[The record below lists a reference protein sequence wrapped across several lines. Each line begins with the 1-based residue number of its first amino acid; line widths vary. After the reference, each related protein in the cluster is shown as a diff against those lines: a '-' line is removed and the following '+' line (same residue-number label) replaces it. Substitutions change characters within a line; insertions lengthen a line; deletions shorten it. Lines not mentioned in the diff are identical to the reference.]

1 MIHGEKCVYWRL
13 YPKREITQTKGA
25 ESMKK
30 KAEERA
36 IFITEFDLTRLEEL
50 LDKVSTEESRDS
62 KHLKELEDEL
72 LRAEV
77 VEPRDIPADVIT
89 MNSQVCLKDLDSGEE
104 LLYTLVFPGDAR
116 LEENRISILAP
127 VGTAL
132 LGYRVGDTI
141 KWKVPG
147 GMRKLKVKKILYQP
161 EAAGDFHL

>member
-1 MIHGEKCVYWRL
+1 
-13 YPKREITQTKGA
+13 
-25 ESMKK
+25 MKNS
-30 KAEERA
+30 AEERA
-36 IFITEFDLTRLEEL
+36 IFITEYDLARLEEL
-50 LDKVSTEESRDS
+50 LEKVSTEDSRDS
-62 KHLKELEDEL
+62 RHLNELEDEL

-104 LLYTLVFPGDAR
+104 LVYTLVFPNDAR

-132 LGYRVGDTI
+132 LGYRVADTI

-147 GMRKLKVKKILYQP
+147 GIRRLKVEKMLYQP
-161 EAAGDFHL
+161 EASGDFHL

>member
-1 MIHGEKCVYWRL
+1 
-13 YPKREITQTKGA
+13 
-25 ESMKK
+25 MKNS
-30 KAEERA
+30 AEERA
-36 IFITEFDLTRLEEL
+36 IFITEYDLARLEEL
-50 LDKVSTEESRDS
+50 LEKVSTEDSRDS
-62 KHLKELEDEL
+62 KHLNELEDEL

-104 LLYTLVFPGDAR
+104 LVYTLVFPNDAR

-132 LGYRVGDTI
+132 LGYRVADTI

-147 GMRKLKVKKILYQP
+147 GIRRLKVKKILYQP
-161 EAAGDFHL
+161 EASGDFHL

>member
-1 MIHGEKCVYWRL
+1 
-13 YPKREITQTKGA
+13 
-25 ESMKK
+25 MKNS
-30 KAEERA
+30 AEERA
-36 IFITEFDLTRLEEL
+36 IFITEYDLARLEEL
-50 LDKVSTEESRDS
+50 LEKVSTEDSRDS
-62 KHLKELEDEL
+62 KHLNELGDEL

-104 LLYTLVFPGDAR
+104 LVYTLVFPNDAR

-132 LGYRVGDTI
+132 LGYRVADTI

-147 GMRKLKVKKILYQP
+147 GIRRLKVKKMLYQP
-161 EAAGDFHL
+161 EASGDFHL

>member
-1 MIHGEKCVYWRL
+1 
-13 YPKREITQTKGA
+13 
-25 ESMKK
+25 MKK
-30 KAEERA
+30 SAEERA

-50 LDKVSTEESRDS
+50 LDKVSTEDSRDS

-77 VEPRDIPADVIT
+77 VEPRDIPPDVIT

-104 LLYTLVFPGDAR
+104 LLYTLVFPNDAR

>member
-1 MIHGEKCVYWRL
+1 
-13 YPKREITQTKGA
+13 
-25 ESMKK
+25 MKNS
-30 KAEERA
+30 AEERA
-36 IFITEFDLTRLEEL
+36 IFITEYDLARLEEL
-50 LDKVSTEESRDS
+50 LEKVSTEDSRDS
-62 KHLKELEDEL
+62 RHLNELEDEL

-104 LLYTLVFPGDAR
+104 LVYTLVFPNDAR

-132 LGYRVGDTI
+132 LGYRVADTI

-147 GMRKLKVKKILYQP
+147 GIRRLKVKKMLYQP
-161 EAAGDFHL
+161 EASGDFHL

>member
-1 MIHGEKCVYWRL
+1 
-13 YPKREITQTKGA
+13 
-25 ESMKK
+25 MKK
-30 KAEERA
+30 SAEERT
-36 IFITEFDLTRLEEL
+36 IHITEFDLSRLEEL
-50 LDKVSTEESRDS
+50 LEKVNTEDSRDS

-77 VEPRDIPADVIT
+77 VEPQDIPADVIT
-89 MNSQVCLKDLDSGEE
+89 MNSQICLKDLDSGEE
-104 LLYTLVFPGDAR
+104 PVYTLVFPNDAR

-147 GMRKLKVKKILYQP
+147 GVRRLKVKKILYQP